1 MEAILKICSMSCCLK
16 TVSYVNSKQ
25 TSKVNL
31 KLHASYI
38 SEQALTL
45 TLEVIKLAL
54 ISLTRI

>member
-1 MEAILKICSMSCCLK
+1 MSCCLK

-25 TSKVNL
+25 TLKVNL